1 MASVHRPF
9 SVDGGIP
16 LVRVAVLEPIGLLFH
31 GFGLNMDSIVRK
43 GGFPR
48 IPASPNDFYSYND
61 AVSILGIGAK
71 QSGIEQMGLMLGK
84 LGGLP
89 SLGQYGDY
97 IATAPTLYRAML
109 RASAL
114 IKWISPHL
122 SLSLHR
128 EGSNMAWRMRHP
140 CSGSKNSHHGY
151 FHTTTLLL
159 EVARRATSPDWV
171 PEEIRIGDKAH
182 AGAAIQHLFGAQ
194 VRYVEDEWAVV
205 FPRRILIQPMCA
217 WNQPAGG
224 STRESLMDSVIP
236 PDFASTLTI
245 LIRSLLATR
254 NVNEEMFARIC
265 GLSLRSFQRQLADNG
280 GYRFR
285 EFVSQVRFNEAKS
298 LLMDQ
303 ELQINEVAQ
312 ALGYSEQANFTR
324 AFVRWVGM
332 PPGEYRKHVMF
343 SESTSAASMAAGA
356 K

>member
-1 MASVHRPF
+1 M
-9 SVDGGIP
+9 
-16 LVRVAVLEPIGLLFH
+16 LEPVGLLFR
-31 GFGLNMDSIVRK
+31 GFGLNLDSIVSK

-48 IPASPNDFYSYND
+48 IPTSSIDFYSYND
-61 AVSILGIGAK
+61 AVTILGIGAK

-109 RASAL
+109 RATAL

-128 EGSNMAWRMRHP
+128 EGSSMAWRMSHP
-140 CSGSKNSHHGY
+140 SSRSNNSHHGY
-151 FHTTTLLL
+151 FHTTTLLI
-159 EVARRATSPDWV
+159 EIARRATSPDWV
-171 PEEIRIGDKAH
+171 PDEIRVGDKAH
-182 AGAAIQHLFGAQ
+182 AGAAVQQLFGAQ
-194 VRYVEDEWAVV
+194 VRYVEGQWAVV
-205 FPRRILIQPMCA
+205 FPRRILSQPMYA
-217 WNQPAGG
+217 WNQPTGG
-224 STRESLMDSVIP
+224 NTRESLMDSVISQ
-236 PDFASTLTI
+236 DLASSLKI
-245 LIRSLLATR
+245 LIRSFLATR

-303 ELQINEVAQ
+303 ELPLNEVAQ

-332 PPGEYRKHVMF
+332 PPEEYRKHVMF
-343 SESTSAASMAAGA
+343 GESTSAASMAAGA

>member
-1 MASVHRPF
+1 MLADSADLKLAGVASPIKRSRGTMATVHRSF

-16 LVRVAVLEPIGLLFH
+16 LVRVAVLEPIGLLFR
-31 GFGLNMDSIVRK
+31 GFGLNLDSIVSK

-48 IPASPNDFYSYND
+48 IPTSPIDFYSYND
-61 AVSILGIGAK
+61 AVTILGIGAK

-109 RASAL
+109 RATAL

-140 CSGSKNSHHGY
+140 SSRSNNSHHGY
-151 FHTTTLLL
+151 FHTTTLLI
-159 EVARRATSPDWV
+159 EVARRATSSDWV
-171 PEEIRIGDKAH
+171 PDEIRVGDKAH

-194 VRYVEDEWAVV
+194 VRHVEDQWAIV

-217 WNQPAGG
+217 WNQPAEGN
-224 STRESLMDSVIP
+224 TRESLMDSVIS
-236 PDFASTLTI
+236 PDFASSLRI

-254 NVNEEMFARIC
+254 NVNE
-265 GLSLRSFQRQLADNG
+265 
-280 GYRFR
+280 
-285 EFVSQVRFNEAKS
+285 
-298 LLMDQ
+298 
-303 ELQINEVAQ
+303 
-312 ALGYSEQANFTR
+312 
-324 AFVRWVGM
+324 
-332 PPGEYRKHVMF
+332 
-343 SESTSAASMAAGA
+343 
-356 K
+356 

>member
-1 MASVHRPF
+1 MAHVRRPF
-9 SVDGGIP
+9 SVDDGIP
-16 LVRVAVLEPIGLLFH
+16 LVRVAVLEPIGPLFR
-31 GFGLNMDSIVRK
+31 GFGLNLDSIVRK

-48 IPASPNDFYSYND
+48 IPTSPIDFYSYNN
-61 AVSILGIGAK
+61 AVTILGIGAK
-71 QSGIEQMGLMLGK
+71 QSGIAQMGLMLGK

-128 EGSNMAWRMRHP
+128 EGSNIAWRMSHP
-140 CSGSKNSHHGY
+140 SSRNSHHGY

-182 AGAAIQHLFGAQ
+182 AGAAIQQLFGTR
-194 VRYVEDEWAVV
+194 VRYVEDQWAVV
-205 FPRRILIQPMCA
+205 FPRRILIQPMRA
-217 WNQPAGG
+217 WNQPAVGK
-224 STRESLMDSVIP
+224 TRESLMDSIIP
-236 PDFASTLTI
+236 PDFESTLRA

-303 ELQINEVAQ
+303 ELQITEVAQ

-332 PPGEYRKHVMF
+332 PPGEYRRHAMF
-343 SESTSAASMAAGA
+343 GESTSAASMATGA